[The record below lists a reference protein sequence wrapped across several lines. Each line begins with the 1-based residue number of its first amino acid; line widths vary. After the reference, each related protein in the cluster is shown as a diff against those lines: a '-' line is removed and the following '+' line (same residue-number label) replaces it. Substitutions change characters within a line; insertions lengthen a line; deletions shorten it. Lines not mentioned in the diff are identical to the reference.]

1 MPSACLPRQATKL
14 LYLNELACFF
24 LLRGQAKVVKVLIFC
39 RKYLPFYG
47 SGPIFQMR
55 ASPCLSWDRTG
66 LKGKVPEAKSGLRRL
81 PRQPERGRKAGSAS
95 LQIRFLF
102 FQRVQIL
109 RGSCELCWN
118 RGAICCIRRVHTQIS
133 Q

>member
-1 MPSACLPRQATKL
+1 MPAACLPRQANNL
-14 LYLNELACFF
+14 LYLNELVCFIF
-24 LLRGQAKVVKVLIFC
+24 VRTKPGSSNVLIFC